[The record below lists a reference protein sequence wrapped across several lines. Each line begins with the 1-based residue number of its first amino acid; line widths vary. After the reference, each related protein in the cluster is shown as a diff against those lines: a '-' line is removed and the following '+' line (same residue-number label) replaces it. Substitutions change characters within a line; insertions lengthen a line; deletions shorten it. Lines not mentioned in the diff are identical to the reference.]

1 MTAHHISNVH
11 RVGCATIT
19 VGILAAAQV
28 THPLIAAPA
37 TAATGQAGVTVVQ
50 FTSLST
56 VLNSVQRDLQQQ
68 FAVVHPKPTP
78 TPTPTS
84 AGTMAAPSPTAAV
97 VPTPTAALSLPSLPP
112 LPTPDQI
119 VAAISAIPATI
130 ALSAVGVF
138 FVSALIAGGFLQQFP
153 IFQAVPQLAVPAMI
167 LGAVVVAPFVIG
179 LAVFNTIRAVLPLA
193 ATAAGTPAPVATV
206 NPLSAPAPGAST
218 DTTADPAA
226 DTTHRAPP
234 APANTRTTPANTR
247 AGKTTPATALGTPE
261 GPDPTLPTADPQT
274 SPKPGRQAP
283 PRSDPSSSSATQ
295 HGASKNKKPKS
306 DTSSPAPKGK
316 PDKA

>member
-28 THPLIAAPA
+28 THSPIAAPA
-37 TAATGQAGVTVVQ
+37 TAATGRAGTTVVQ

-68 FAVVHPKPTP
+68 FAVAHP

-84 AGTMAAPSPTAAV
+84 AGAMAAPTPTAAV

-138 FVSALIAGGFLQQFP
+138 FVSALIAAGFLQQFP

-193 ATAAGTPAPVATV
+193 ATAAVTPNPVATV

-218 DTTADPAA
+218 DTTADPTA
-226 DTTHRAPP
+226 DATRRAPL
-234 APANTRTTPANTR
+234 APANTRPTHANTR

-261 GPDPTLPTADPQT
+261 GPDPTPPTADPQ
-274 SPKPGRQAP
+274 KPGRQAP

-306 DTSSPAPKGK
+306 DTSSSAPKGK

>member
-19 VGILAAAQV
+19 VCILAAAQV
-28 THPLIAAPA
+28 THPPIAAPA
-37 TAATGQAGVTVVQ
+37 TAATGRTGVTVVQ

-56 VLNSVQRDLQQQ
+56 VLNSIQRDLQQQ
-68 FAVVHPKPTP
+68 FAVVHP

-84 AGTMAAPSPTAAV
+84 AGTMAAPTPTAAV

-138 FVSALIAGGFLQQFP
+138 FVSALIAAGFLQQFP

-193 ATAAGTPAPVATV
+193 ATAAVTPAPVATV

-218 DTTADPAA
+218 DTIADPTA
-226 DTTHRAPP
+226 DTTHRAPLS
-234 APANTRTTPANTR
+234 PANTRTTPANTR

-261 GPDPTLPTADPQT
+261 GPDPTLPTADPQ
-274 SPKPGRQAP
+274 KPGRQAP